1 MTPKQRKKAAA
12 SAQTAAGR
20 EAQAKLDPT
29 DPRRYMNPRKF
40 YKRSQGRNVDS
51 PYAPEAVMRNT
62 DQARQD
68 LGYAD
73 TQDELTKHWKDQL
86 EAGSPVDLKQDEQ
99 ARQDWQPQIS
109 QLSEYAQSHLGQGLT
124 PEETAAIRGRM
135 QDTLA
140 SSGAQAQDQASS
152 AMAASGIDP
161 SSGVGQAR
169 ALQLQRTQQQGGAD
183 IEREITLQD
192 LARKG
197 ELEGLAQNVGG
208 LNLGVGKLDES
219 GREYDVTSEQNR
231 QAQVEQ
237 GMSDIT
243 GLESGQFTDLRD
255 YAESKQQAKAARAAS
270 RKAAREAQPGAME
283 TTGMILGA
291 VL

>member
-1 MTPKQRKKAAA
+1 
-12 SAQTAAGR
+12 
-20 EAQAKLDPT
+20 
-29 DPRRYMNPRKF
+29 MNPRKF